1 MTKELAAAPVCVGV
15 TDAARMVGLSRHTLT
30 ALRKRGADCSPPWF
44 KPNAG
49 RILYPVQGLRDWATA
64 RSQEAA
70 R

>member
-1 MTKELAAAPVCVGV
+1 MAKELVVSPVCVGV

-30 ALRKRGADCSPPWF
+30 ALRKRGPNCSPPWF

-64 RSQEAA
+64 RSREGG